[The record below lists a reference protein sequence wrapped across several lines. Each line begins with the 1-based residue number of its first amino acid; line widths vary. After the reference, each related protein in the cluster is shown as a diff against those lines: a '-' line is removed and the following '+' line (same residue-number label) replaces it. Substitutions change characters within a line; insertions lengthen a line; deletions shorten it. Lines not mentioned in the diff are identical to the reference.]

1 MSLSDVTEIVSTN
14 TEEITEIRP
23 TVSQLINAIRPI
35 NGEDGDEDMQN
46 ILQTDINS
54 SILCTICNKDFKNR
68 GSALFHAKKSHSIL
82 ISSIDSILGV
92 ETEKQ
97 STKFKFFCPL
107 EECIIKQKK
116 FCSAKLLIQHFQ
128 KTHFEKN
135 LKCEFCTAKFSLE
148 RDLRYHN
155 KKVCPKQ
162 KLRINYSINSEI
174 KIGENKITKKDTGS
188 QTEKWLVPTKILIAG
203 KFTKIH
209 PKRKLTTTEK
219 HIYTQTEIHP
229 PQQSEL
235 ITNYNQN
242 NNLIINT
249 QQQQQYLSNQEE
261 ENNNNFNNSFNNNN
275 ICYQTVEESTQTFYG
290 SCCCSSSFDL
300 IDGVVDIGGGGSLLR
315 NNGWTQT
322 PPLFSYDPYFSNNLM
337 EMQSTSVQTDTIV
350 PSIWNL

>member
-1 MSLSDVTEIVSTN
+1 MISDKPTST
-14 TEEITEIRP
+14 P
-23 TVSQLINAIRPI
+23 Q
-35 NGEDGDEDMQN
+35 
-46 ILQTDINS
+46 
-54 SILCTICNKDFKNR
+54 F
-68 GSALFHAKKSHSIL
+68 SALFVTKIL
-82 ISSIDSILGV
+82 KIVDQLYSMPKNPIQL
-92 ETEKQ
+92 
-97 STKFKFFCPL
+97 KFQ
-107 EECIIKQKK
+107 ECKIKQKN

-162 KLRINYSINSEI
+162 KLKINNYSINSEVG
-174 KIGENKITKKDTGS
+174 IGENKITKKDTGS

-209 PKRKLTTTEK
+209 PRRKLTTTEK
-219 HIYTQTEIHP
+219 HIYTQTEIYP
-229 PQQSEL
+229 TQQQSEL

-249 QQQQQYLSNQEE
+249 QQYLSNQEE

-300 IDGVVDIGGGGSLLR
+300 IDGVVDMGGGGSLLR

-337 EMQSTSVQTDTIV
+337 EMQSTSVQTDTII

>member
-1 MSLSDVTEIVSTN
+1 
-14 TEEITEIRP
+14 
-23 TVSQLINAIRPI
+23 
-35 NGEDGDEDMQN
+35 MQN

-54 SILCTICNKDFKNR
+54 SILCTICNKNFKNR
-68 GSALFHAKKSHSIL
+68 GSALFHAKKSHSIK

-92 ETEKQ
+92 EIEKQ
-97 STKFKFFCPL
+97 FTKLKFFCPF
-107 EECIIKQKK
+107 EECKIKQKN

-162 KLRINYSINSEI
+162 KLKINNYSINSEV

-229 PQQSEL
+229 PPPPQQQSEL

-249 QQQQQYLSNQEE
+249 QQYLSNQEE

-290 SCCCSSSFDL
+290 SCCCSSSSFDL
-300 IDGVVDIGGGGSLLR
+300 IDGVVDIGGGEVYYAIMAGHKH
-315 NNGWTQT
+315 
-322 PPLFSYDPYFSNNLM
+322 PHYFPMIL
-337 EMQSTSVQTDTIV
+337 ILA
-350 PSIWNL
+350 II

>member
-1 MSLSDVTEIVSTN
+1 MSLSDVSETVPTN
-14 TEEITEIRP
+14 MEEFTEIRP

-54 SILCTICNKDFKNR
+54 SILCTICNKNFKNR
-68 GSALFHAKKSHSIL
+68 GSALFHAKKSHSIK
-82 ISSIDSILGV
+82 ISSIDSILG
-92 ETEKQ
+92 
-97 STKFKFFCPL
+97 
-107 EECIIKQKK
+107 ECKIKQKN

-162 KLRINYSINSEI
+162 KIKINNYSINSEVG
-174 KIGENKITKKDTGS
+174 IGENKITKKDTGS

-209 PKRKLTTTEK
+209 PRRKLTTTEK

-229 PQQSEL
+229 TQQQSEL

-249 QQQQQYLSNQEE
+249 QQQQYLSNQEE

-300 IDGVVDIGGGGSLLR
+300 IDRVVDIGGGGILLR

-337 EMQSTSVQTDTIV
+337 EMQSTSVQTDTII